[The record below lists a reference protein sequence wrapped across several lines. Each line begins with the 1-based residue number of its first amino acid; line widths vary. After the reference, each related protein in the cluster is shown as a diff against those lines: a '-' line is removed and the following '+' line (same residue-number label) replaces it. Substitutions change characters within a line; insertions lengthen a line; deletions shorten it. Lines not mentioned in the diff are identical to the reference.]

1 VITYN
6 TLFKLLHDAG
16 RTEQLPRLLQEMR
29 GHGVEFNEYT
39 YGILAHSYVRARQY
53 ALAMQ
58 TLSEAES
65 RGVRPNVELFNIK
78 LMAYRA
84 QGDVTKLRQV
94 FFIDMPR
101 ANITPDAY
109 SWSILLTAS
118 FKYEYVAALLPN
130 LVINTRTLTEPWK
143 KRKNSWNCCKS
154 KLLNLI

>member
-1 VITYN
+1 VPPNVITYN

-16 RTEQLPRLLQEMR
+16 RTEQLPRLLDEMR
-29 GHGVEFNEYT
+29 SHDVAFSEYT

-53 ALAMQ
+53 DLAMQ
-58 TLSEAES
+58 TLHEAET
-65 RGVRPNVELFNIK
+65 RGVRPNVELCNIK

-84 QGDVTKLRQV
+84 QRNTTKLRQL

-118 FKYEYVAALLPN
+118 FKYECV
-130 LVINTRTLTEPWK
+130 TQ
-143 KRKNSWNCCKS
+143 CH
-154 KLLNLI
+154 